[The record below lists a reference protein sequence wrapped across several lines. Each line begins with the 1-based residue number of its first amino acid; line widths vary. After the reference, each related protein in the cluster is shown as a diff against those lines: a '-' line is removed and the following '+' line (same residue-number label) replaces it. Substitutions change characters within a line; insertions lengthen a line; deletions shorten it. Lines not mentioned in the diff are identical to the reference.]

1 MDKEKILQIDSW
13 EELLAVLEELPDGV
27 LLELSFVEEMVS
39 RNEI

>member
-13 EELLAVLEELPDGV
+13 EELLAVLEKFPDGV
-27 LLELSFVEEMVS
+27 LLELTFVEEAVS

>member
-13 EELLAVLEELPDGV
+13 EELLVVLEEFPDGV
-27 LLELSFVEEMVS
+27 LLELTFVEEAVS

>member
-13 EELLAVLEELPDGV
+13 EELLAVLEEFPDGA
-27 LLELSFVEEMVS
+27 LLELTFVEEAVS

>member
-13 EELLAVLEELPDGV
+13 EEVLAVLAEFPDGV
-27 LLELSFVEEMVS
+27 LLELTFVEEAVS